1 MSAAQRVI
9 VLSVD
14 RLRTQFLGCY
24 GNAWVATP
32 AIDRL
37 ACESIVFDEAHASG
51 AKLTDFFQSAWHPA
65 AREWIA
71 PANSIFISDDAE
83 ATALAG
89 AAGFAEVVELPSG
102 AGGTQADDLEETHL
116 ASVFA
121 AVTEQILQAP
131 KETNL
136 IWLHIGSLGQ
146 VWDAPRALRERYH
159 EDDDAPLPEFVEP
172 PCKILAANFDPDER
186 WGYALAYAAQIS
198 TFDACLDL
206 LLEQLRASAHWS
218 HATLLLCGARGY
230 PLGEHRRVGPVDGSL
245 YGELLHVPWIM
256 RLPNAAQALERRPE
270 LLTAEDLA
278 TILQGGESPV
288 RERLIFFSSEQE
300 SALRTRDW
308 FLRRTIREGEP
319 RIELYVKPDDRWEVN
334 NVHDRCRDVVEE
346 LLNETDGFKK
356 VVNTA
361 ETG

>member
-1 MSAAQRVI
+1 MSEAKRVI

-24 GNAWVATP
+24 GNAWIATP

-37 ACESIVFDEAHASG
+37 ACESIVFDDAHASG
-51 AKLTDFFQSAWHPA
+51 PNLTDFFQSAWHPA

-71 PANSIFISDDAE
+71 GATSTFISDDAE

-89 AAGFAEVVELPSG
+89 AAGFAEVIELPSG
-102 AGGTQADDLEETHL
+102 VGAAQAEDLEETHL

-121 AVTEQILQAP
+121 AATEQLLQTPHEA
-131 KETNL
+131 NL
-136 IWLHIGSLGQ
+136 FWLHIGSLGQ

-172 PCKILAANFDPDER
+172 PCKLLAANFDPDER
-186 WGYALAYAAQIS
+186 WGCALAYAAQIS

-206 LLEQLRASAHWS
+206 FLEQLRTSALWS
-218 HATLLLCGARGY
+218 NATFLLCGVRGY
-230 PLGEHRRVGPVDGSL
+230 PLGEHRRVGPFDESL

-256 RLPNAAQALERRPE
+256 RLPSAAQAQQRRPE
-270 LLTAEDLA
+270 LTSAEDLA
-278 TILQGGESPV
+278 AIIHGAAPTA
-288 RERLIFFSSEQE
+288 RERLTFSSAEE
-300 SALRTRDW
+300 ETALRTREW
-308 FLRRTIREGEP
+308 FLRRTIRAGEP
-319 RIELYVKPDDRWEVN
+319 RVELYVKPDDRWEVN

-346 LLNETDGFKK
+346 LLAAPIQSLPSPGR
-356 VVNTA
+356 
-361 ETG
+361 

>member
-1 MSAAQRVI
+1 MSEPPRVI

-14 RLRTQFLGCY
+14 RLRTQFLGCC

-51 AKLTDFFQSAWHPA
+51 AKLVDFFQSAWHPA

-71 PANSIFISDDAE
+71 GATSTFISDDAE

-89 AAGFAEVVELPSG
+89 AAGFAEVIELPSG
-102 AGGTQADDLEETHL
+102 TGGTQADDLEETHL

-121 AVTEQILQAP
+121 AAAEQIPQAP
-131 KETNL
+131 KETSL

-206 LLEQLRASAHWS
+206 FLEQLRTSDHWS
-218 HATLLLCGARGY
+218 HATFLLCGARGY
-230 PLGEHRRVGPVDGSL
+230 PLGEHRRVGPVDESL
-245 YGELLHVPWIM
+245 YGELLHVPWIL
-256 RLPNAAQALERRPE
+256 RTPDTARALERRPE
-270 LLTAEDLA
+270 IVTAEHLA
-278 TILQGGESPV
+278 TIIQGGEPPA
-288 RERLIFFSSEQE
+288 RERLTFSSGDQE
-300 SALRTRDW
+300 FALRARDW

-346 LLNETDGFKK
+346 LLTPEKSPREITSSER
-356 VVNTA
+356 T
-361 ETG
+361 

>member
-1 MSAAQRVI
+1 VSESPRAI

-24 GNAWVATP
+24 GNAWIATP

-51 AKLTDFFQSAWHPA
+51 AKLDEFFRSAWHSA
-65 AREWIA
+65 ARDWIA
-71 PANSIFISDDAE
+71 GANSTFISDDAE

-89 AAGFAEVVELPSG
+89 AAGFTEIIELPPG
-102 AGGTQADDLEETHL
+102 TGGTQADDLDETHL

-121 AVTEQILQAP
+121 AATEQLLQTP

-136 IWLHIGSLGQ
+136 IWLHTGSLGQ
-146 VWDAPRALRERYH
+146 IWDAPRALRERYH

-172 PCKILAANFDPDER
+172 PCKLLAANLDPDER

-206 LLEQLRASAHWS
+206 LLEQLRGSAHWS
-218 HATLLLCGARGY
+218 RATFLLCGARGY
-230 PLGEHRRVGPVDGSL
+230 PLGEHRRVGPVDESL

-256 RLPNAAQALERRPE
+256 RMPDAARAMERRPE
-270 LLTAEDLA
+270 LITAADLA
-278 TILQGGESPV
+278 TIVQGASPAA
-288 RERLIFFSSEQE
+288 REQLTFSSAAEE
-300 SALRTRDW
+300 TALRTRDW
-308 FLRRTIREGEP
+308 FLRRTIRAGEP

-334 NVHDRCRDVVEE
+334 NVHDRCRDVVDE
-346 LLNETDGFKK
+346 LLSQVAPSQIEP
-356 VVNTA
+356 
-361 ETG
+361 